1 MAKAVGLG
9 SQFRGRIGN
18 YIGFLTRNRVGR
30 YQQSVKAYQPVVS
43 NPQSFAQCLAR
54 VPLGPTQRF
63 YSALQPLISR
73 GFEGYD
79 YGDASKAEFLSYN
92 LANFK
97 GPFVT
102 RDDVTPRPG
111 PFLISRGS
119 LGPITIDLFDG
130 DEYDNY
136 FASDLFLDD
145 DVQFNT
151 MGDLSQSILNSNFN
165 VREGDQITFVWCC
178 LIEGQFEYFWYS
190 FFIDTHN
197 NDAIPAIFW
206 YDNPTDYGLGIDLSV
221 INADCKCYGA
231 AVIRSQAYGD
241 TSFKRST
248 AFFHLNPKYYHYNDM
263 AAVMAAARSYR
274 DSDAEGDDWTYDPTP
289 VDEQLAYI
297 CAVTV
302 TADMLAS
309 DADAEFVGRTAMG
322 YVTKG
327 GLTGIFFAYDS
338 VARRNCLIGP
348 DAMTLIRATGLGTHY
363 AYINANY
370 SPQLQYTSQYGT
382 LYV

>member
-119 LGPITIDLFDG
+119 LGPIDIDYFEEDG
-130 DEYDNY
+130 GTTY
-136 FASDLFLDD
+136 FLTTLKV
-145 DVQFNT
+145 DVDVSWNT
-151 MGDLSQSILNSNFN
+151 MGDMCQSILNANFN
-165 VREGDQITFVWCC
+165 VQVGDQLTFVWCS
-178 LIEGQFEYFWYS
+178 LIDGQFQYFWYS
-190 FFIDTHN
+190 FFIDPTN
-197 NDAIPAIFW
+197 MDAVPEFLG
-206 YDNPTDYGLGIDLSV
+206 YEGSNPSKLYIDLDE
-221 INADCKCYGA
+221 IIGTYPCYGA

-248 AFFHLNPKYYHYNDM
+248 AFFHLNDAYYHYNDM
-263 AAVMAAARSYR
+263 DAVMAAARSYR

-289 VDEQLAYI
+289 VNEQLAYI

-302 TADMLAS
+302 TADMLDS
-309 DADAEFVGRTAMG
+309 DADAEFVGRTALG

-327 GLTGIFFAYDS
+327 GLTGIFFGYDS
-338 VARRNCLIGP
+338 VARRNCLLDP
-348 DAMTLIRATGLGTHY
+348 NASTLIRATGTGTQY

-370 SPQLQYTSQYGT
+370 TPQLQYTSQYGT

>member
-73 GFEGYD
+73 GFEGYE

-119 LGPITIDLFDG
+119 LGPIGVTYFEQDGGTSYFVTTIKVENFEDW
-130 DEYDNY
+130 
-136 FASDLFLDD
+136 A
-145 DVQFNT
+145 T
-151 MGDLSQSILNSNFN
+151 MGDVCKDIIESNFN
-165 VREGDQITFVWCC
+165 IIQGDQLTFVWCS
-178 LIEGQFEYFWYS
+178 LIDGQFQYFWYS
-190 FFIDTHN
+190 FFLDPTN
-197 NDAIPAIFW
+197 TDPLPTFFTVEGS
-206 YDNPTDYGLGIDLSV
+206 NPGYLGIDLDD
-221 INADCKCYGA
+221 IIGHYDCYGA

-248 AFFHLNPKYYHYNDM
+248 AFFHLNDAYYHYNDM
-263 AAVMAAARSYR
+263 DAVMAAARSYR

-309 DADAEFVGRTAMG
+309 DADAEFVGRTALG

-327 GLTGIFFAYDS
+327 GLTGVFFAYDS

-348 DAMTLIRATGLGTHY
+348 DAQTLIRATSTGSHY
-363 AYINANY
+363 AYINPNY